1 VKAPDLAVAVN
12 SSGVK
17 VESSSQEKGH
27 RIRLPSLGSFMAS
40 VLHPFHRRFPILGH
54 GIPART
60 NKHFCALIH
69 CAACGL
75 IAATTWAGSET
86 VGKVNP
92 PLSHWLAADGITG
105 DWDGMRSTLTADHGV
120 EIFCSYTAEV
130 WGNTVG
136 GLKQGAVYTGLL
148 EFGANVD
155 LEKLIGWKGASIHNN
170 WFWLSGRDASEDLV
184 GSFLTISNI
193 AGFNTLRMDELW
205 FQQNLLDDRIS
216 IRLGQIRADTEFVI
230 SESGLLFLNATL
242 GFPAFMY
249 TNLPDGGPVYPMG
262 TLGIRLA
269 LTPVQ
274 WFTFQTAIFE
284 GNKFPQDVNRH
295 GFRYRL
301 NQKFG
306 YFWINEAKFLWFG
319 NEDSSGLPGTF
330 KVGAWFHTAKFA
342 NPNDGE
348 LLDGNYGFYFIV
360 DQMLYRQPGEMV
372 AAASGKD
379 DTMVSGD
386 KDAKKKTDHRLLW
399 FARVGFEPK
408 DQNFIGFYFDTGLT
422 YKGLI
427 PSRDDDTIGIAFKY
441 AQLTP
446 SAQRSFSRAGSTPA
460 GAEMALEFTYQAQVT
475 EWLTVQPDIQFII
488 NPGGTQDLN
497 NALVIGARAV
507 IAS

>member
-1 VKAPDLAVAVN
+1 
-12 SSGVK
+12 
-17 VESSSQEKGH
+17 
-27 RIRLPSLGSFMAS
+27 MAA

-54 GIPART
+54 GIPPGT
-60 NKHFCALIH
+60 SKHFCALIH
-69 CAACGL
+69 CAAFGL

-86 VGKVNP
+86 VEKVNP
-92 PLSHWLAADGITG
+92 PLSQWLAADGITG
-105 DWDGMRSTLTADHGV
+105 DWDGMRSKLTADHGV
-120 EIFCSYTAEV
+120 EIFGNYTTEV

-136 GLKQGAVYTGLL
+136 GLKQGAIYTGLL

-184 GSFLTISNI
+184 GNFLTISSI

-230 SESGLLFLNATL
+230 SESSLLFLNATL

-274 WFTFQTAIFE
+274 WFAFQTAIFE

-319 NEDSSGLPGTF
+319 NEGSSGLPGTF

-348 LLDGNYGFYFIV
+348 LLDGNYGFYFIF
-360 DQMLYRQPGEMV
+360 DQMLYRQPDEMV
-372 AAASGKD
+372 AAAPGKD

-386 KDAKKKTDHRLLW
+386 KDAKKKNRPWIELVRACRVRAEGSEFHRILL
-399 FARVGFEPK
+399 
-408 DQNFIGFYFDTGLT
+408 
-422 YKGLI
+422 
-427 PSRDDDTIGIAFKY
+427 
-441 AQLTP
+441 
-446 SAQRSFSRAGSTPA
+446 
-460 GAEMALEFTYQAQVT
+460 
-475 EWLTVQPDIQFII
+475 
-488 NPGGTQDLN
+488 
-497 NALVIGARAV
+497 
-507 IAS
+507 